1 VGKPS
6 AMNSSDTS
14 VPGRRRGT
22 NGGRQGSKA
31 VVGNAGADCATCGG
45 QCYRRCK
52 EEDLRREGWCKE
64 EDLKR
69 KEDARRSGHLVMRS
83 TDPLYLTLIFGAQ
96 LESDSQAC
104 F

>member
-14 VPGRRRGT
+14 VPGRWWGT

-45 QCYRRCK
+45 SAI
-52 EEDLRREGWCKE
+52 DG
-64 EDLKR
+64 
-69 KEDARRSGHLVMRS
+69 ARRKTSGGKGGARRKTSKGRRMPDGQGTWSCGR
-83 TDPLYLTLIFGAQ
+83 PTL
-96 LESDSQAC
+96 C
-104 F
+104 T